1 MGKKLV
7 ALVLSLV
14 LCLAVAAPVALAGTP
29 TTQVVLPSTM
39 GGLNVRSGP
48 GTNYSVAGWAIDGDE
63 ISIVKQGAT
72 WTKIYVERSGKTGYI
87 RNAYI
92 KELPDQPGEVDPSP
106 EGTAKA
112 GRVTGRGV
120 NLRKGPGTNYAAV
133 ATFRSG
139 AKLRIWDESG
149 NWYYVTALTG
159 AKGWISKTYVASGYT
174 MITSARVNLRK
185 SANGELIK
193 TLPSGTQVTVVS
205 ITGNWSKVKAGSVSG
220 YLFNNYLR

>member
-14 LCLAVAAPVALAGTP
+14 LCLAVAAPVALAV
-29 TTQVVLPSTM
+29 TTTRVVLPSTM

-48 GTNYSVAGWAIDGDE
+48 GTNYAVAGWVIDGDE
-63 ISIVKQGAT
+63 IEIVKQGAS

-92 KELPDQPGEVDPSP
+92 KGLSDQPGPVDPSP
-106 EGTAKA
+106 SGTASA

-120 NLRKGPGTNYAAV
+120 NLRKGPGTSYAAV
-133 ATFRSG
+133 TTLSSG

-149 NWYYVTALTG
+149 NWYYVTTLTG

-205 ITGNWSKVKAGSVSG
+205 ITGTWSKVKVGSTNG